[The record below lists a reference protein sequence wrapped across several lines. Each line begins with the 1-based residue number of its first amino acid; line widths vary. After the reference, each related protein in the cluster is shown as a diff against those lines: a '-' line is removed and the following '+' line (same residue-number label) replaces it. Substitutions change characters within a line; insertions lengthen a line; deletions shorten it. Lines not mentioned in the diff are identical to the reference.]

1 LAIAL
6 ASSVNDALCLALGT
20 GLGVG
25 HHEYYKSF
33 DGSVVE
39 SIDQQQWALRI
50 GTGLAFLIKTAFTAV
65 IGIAFSQYL
74 WVIARRKA
82 LTLGDLDAAF
92 TLTSSPASFLNLGVL
107 TSAKLL
113 VLIGVAS
120 W

>member
-1 LAIAL
+1 MLFSLAVGI
-6 ASSVNDALCLALGT
+6 GF
-20 GLGVG
+20 GLG

-39 SIDQQQWALRI
+39 SIDQQKWALRI
-50 GTGLAFLIKTAFTAV
+50 GTGLSFLIKAAFTGV

-82 LTLGDLDAAF
+82 LTLRDIDAAF
-92 TLTSSPASFLNLGVL
+92 TLTTSPGSFFNLGVL

-113 VLIGVAS
+113 ALIGVAS